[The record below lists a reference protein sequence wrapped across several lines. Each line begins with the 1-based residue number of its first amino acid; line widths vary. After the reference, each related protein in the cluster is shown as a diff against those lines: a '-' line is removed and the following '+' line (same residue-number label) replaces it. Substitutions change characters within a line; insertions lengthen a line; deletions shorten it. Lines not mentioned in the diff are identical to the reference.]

1 MNLFGHKKSSAPPA
15 AAKPKVSPEMLQ
27 AHISDLREQR
37 ETLEKRQAH
46 LELQAHAIAQ
56 QAVERNKKG
65 DKKGALILLKRKK
78 LYSTDVERI
87 SNMIMNVD
95 VQLHAVEGA
104 VSNVGYA
111 KTVGATAGI
120 LKAVG
125 QEMDA
130 EKVDD
135 LVADLKESLADQ
147 DDVNSAL
154 AEELGPHVD
163 ESELE
168 SELEEL
174 TVGSIA
180 GAAPAVDVYAP
191 AAAAPAPV
199 PVPGPAFDFPA
210 IPTTLPT
217 PVVAAAPDREAA
229 ELAAFQAM
237 MTS

>member
-1 MNLFGHKKSSAPPA
+1 VKF
-15 AAKPKVSPEMLQ
+15 
-27 AHISDLREQR
+27 I
-37 ETLEKRQAH
+37 
-46 LELQAHAIAQ
+46 
-56 QAVERNKKG
+56 
-65 DKKGALILLKRKK
+65 DKKAVRALMTRPLLAAGALILLKRKK

-163 ESELE
+163 ESEVRCRKRLHLLPPCHPLV
-168 SELEEL
+168 SPPWFSLL
-174 TVGSIA
+174 LS
-180 GAAPAVDVYAP
+180 AARIRARRADC
-191 AAAAPAPV
+191 
-199 PVPGPAFDFPA
+199 GLNRRSC
-210 IPTTLPT
+210 TC
-217 PVVAAAPDREAA
+217 R
-229 ELAAFQAM
+229 
-237 MTS
+237 